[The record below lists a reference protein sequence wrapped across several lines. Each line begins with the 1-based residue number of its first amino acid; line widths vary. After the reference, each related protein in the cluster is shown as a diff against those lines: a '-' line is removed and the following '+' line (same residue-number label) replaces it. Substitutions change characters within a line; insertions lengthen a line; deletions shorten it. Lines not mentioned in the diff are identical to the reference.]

1 MIRWTDT
8 SCFGSLRSYAV
19 YDDTLTVLCHDV
31 SSYVIS
37 TDVEQCVISVDPIGW
52 PRFYVGQCV
61 EHGGYTWTIQ
71 SIMFHYRNKSTA
83 VFVFAV

>member
-1 MIRWTDT
+1 MRWADT
-8 SCFGSLRSYAV
+8 SRFGAFRTYKIF
-19 YDDTLTVLCHDV
+19 DDTLTVICHDV
-31 SSYVIS
+31 SSYSLS
-37 TDVEQCVISVDPIGW
+37 TDVEQCVISVYPTGG

-61 EHGGYTWTIQ
+61 EHGGYTWTIH